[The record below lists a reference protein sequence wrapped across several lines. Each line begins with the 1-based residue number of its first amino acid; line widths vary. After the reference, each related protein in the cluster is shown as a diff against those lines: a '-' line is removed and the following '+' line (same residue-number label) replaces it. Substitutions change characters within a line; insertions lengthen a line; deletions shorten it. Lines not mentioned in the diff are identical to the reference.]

1 MALRKRST
9 LETLDNWLL
18 VVVGVVAVFFVLNVI
33 GWIMGAVFGF
43 VWFLVKVAIAAAVVG
58 VVFSIASGRRRR
70 HVDRGWRG
78 ELD

>member
-18 VVVGVVAVFFVLNVI
+18 VVVGVIAVFVVLNVI
-33 GWIMGAVFGF
+33 TWIMGAVFSF
-43 VWFLVKVAIAAAVVG
+43 VWFLVKVAIAAAIVGG
-58 VVFSIASGRRRR
+58 VVVLASGRRRR
-70 HVDRGWRG
+70 ELDRGWRG

>member
-9 LETLDNWLL
+9 FETLDNWLL
-18 VVVGVVAVFFVLNVI
+18 VVVGVIAVVVVLNVI
-33 GWIMGAVFGF
+33 SWIVGALFGF

-58 VVFSIASGRRRR
+58 VVFSIASGRRRLG
-70 HVDRGWRG
+70 RGYRG